1 MIIIINRYYYKMNI
15 AVNFSEFDREPS
27 GKVNLIG
34 RIKYVHILDFF
45 FFCGIL
51 ILVGFTAGVI
61 LMWASEIILN
71 FLSKSLPMDILGEKN
86 N

>member
-1 MIIIINRYYYKMNI
+1 MNI

-34 RIKYVHILDFF
+34 RIKYVHILDYFLFCF

-61 LMWASEIILN
+61 LTWASDIILN
-71 FLSKSLPMDILGEKN
+71 FLSKSFPMDILGGKN